1 MPKNKN
7 TTSPWM
13 TASKK
18 IKSKKGKTLHLNN
31 LDFPKDPQL
40 VEVTAAGKKPKKK
53 KTRLKKF
60 TKKQHKREIAAA
72 AKKSLTYLDSLPL
85 CKTVEE
91 VEAWLLNGNATFQEL
106 ALKSASR
113 KKLPSDQLGDLV
125 TLVTSQG
132 ATSEPILLDPG
143 IQLSAFHQLHE
154 SFVAVSHVSDQ
165 IEFALIT
172 IIEGQ
177 FETSHQ
183 DTLLDLYGI
192 KESGRRKLSKMSAN
206 YFAVVEPALFNS
218 PKHPSGG
225 RLVSPHVHAIIW
237 GVDVVAK
244 ARAEAKKLNKTIT
257 PNATGADPV
266 DVKRVDPDPVNLAR
280 MAAYLVKSQDKCKTF
295 YPGKDGKAGNIHHS
309 RKPDRPIRYQRLA
322 EIRSM
327 LTFRDVTFASG
338 EGNAVRSGIAKS
350 LSILAQE
357 QARKAGACF
366 HPAEIPSF
374 WCKLKIA
381 MGTTLF
387 NHPII
392 KRTK

>member
-7 TTSPWM
+7 TASPWM
-13 TASKK
+13 KASNK
-18 IKSKKGKTLHLNN
+18 IKSTLRQTLDLDSLNF
-31 LDFPKDPQL
+31 LDDPEIL
-40 VEVTAAGKKPKKK
+40 DLTVSEKEPKKK
-53 KTRLKKF
+53 KKNKGKNKK
-60 TKKQHKREIAAA
+60 KK
-72 AKKSLTYLDSLPL
+72 KKNLRTTLTYIDSLPL

-91 VEAWLLNGNATFQEL
+91 VEAWLHHNIATFQEL
-106 ALKSASR
+106 ALKSALR
-113 KKLPSDQLGDLV
+113 KKLPTDLMDGLDA
-125 TLVTSQG
+125 LVTSQG
-132 ATSEPILLDPG
+132 ATSDPILLDPG

-154 SFVAVSHVSDQ
+154 SLVAVSRVSEE

-183 DTLLDLYGI
+183 DTQLDLYGI
-192 KESGRRKLSKMSAN
+192 KESGRRKLSKMPAN

-280 MAAYLVKSQDKCKTF
+280 VAAYLVKSQDKCKTF
-295 YPGKDGKAGNIHHS
+295 YPGKDGKPGNIHHS

-327 LTFRDVTFASG
+327 LTFKDVTFASG
-338 EGNAVRSGIAKS
+338 EGLAVRSGIAKT
-350 LSILAQE
+350 LTLLAQE
-357 QARKAGACF
+357 QARKADRRF

-374 WCKLKIA
+374 WTELKVA
-381 MGTTLF
+381 MGTTRF